1 MTVRDA
7 KLLPKRETWQI
18 QTMWNILGSPIKQQG
33 KAYCLESHLNKL
45 VYRITSHFHY
55 MENIYSVV
63 FPLMVV

>member
-7 KLLPKRETWQI
+7 KLLPKRETWGL

-33 KAYCLESHLNKL
+33 KAHSLESHLNKL
-45 VYRITSHFHY
+45 VYRLTSRFHY
-55 MENIYSVV
+55 MENIYSVL